1 MRCQL
6 LSIISITDLQPGHG
20 GLQNYL
26 GSLPHWGKFAGSR
39 SRLPRSVKK
48 KGTFSVQ
55 THSGQQW
62 RVLKRLLV
70 PF

>member
-6 LSIISITDLQPGHG
+6 LSIISITDLQPRHG
-20 GLQNYL
+20 GLQNYP

-39 SRLPRSVKK
+39 SKPPNSVKK
-48 KGTFSVQ
+48 GIFSVQ
-55 THSGQQW
+55 TYSGQHW
-62 RVLKRLLV
+62 WVLKRLLV

>member
-20 GLQNYL
+20 GLQNYP

-48 KGTFSVQ
+48 KAPSLCRHTLASNG
-55 THSGQQW
+55 GW
-62 RVLKRLLV
+62 
-70 PF
+70 

>member
-1 MRCQL
+1 MSAALYYLHHRPAAWTWRPSEL
-6 LSIISITDLQPGHG
+6 PGKPSP
-20 GLQNYL
+20 L
-26 GSLPHWGKFAGSR
+26 GQVCRIQVQAAQIC
-39 SRLPRSVKK
+39 KK

-62 RVLKRLLV
+62 RVVKRLMV